1 MENWVPNPNARPFIP
16 RRRMARN
23 TTGHYVRTY
32 SRKKILAKIF
42 QVSLVIVL
50 FITVVINITFLL
62 DTGKKQQD
70 DYAKLSGVST
80 DFRENAQKGKERLGK
95 TLSVIV
101 VSSKDSV
108 SVSVD
113 GTAVLHDEE
122 VDKNRGIHIIVLNQA
137 TASVM
142 AKRAFDTYSKQEDE
156 AMVLF
161 LNMVTNGR
169 IIIFAI
175 KDEGS
180 FQLKQTARNVLK
192 QLGSEQ
198 AESLNWRDMWAF
210 ITIKKGEKVAEA
222 YSKSADLSTWGEKV
236 TLTAAIPLMP
246 AELSECHWPSS
257 EINNRRKAFCSKVEG
272 YGSVCQCDDPAPIV
286 FYPPPLPD
294 KRISQVPVAVIASD
308 RPHYLYRM
316 LQSIL
321 STSGS
326 NPEMIT
332 VFIDGY
338 YEEPFEVTKLFGL
351 HGVQHTPLG
360 VKNARISQHYKSSL
374 TATFNRFKDAEYAII
389 IEEDLDVSPDFF
401 NYFSQTK
408 HLLDEDPSIY
418 CISAWNDQG
427 YEHSCKDP
435 SLLYRIETMPG
446 LGWMM
451 KRKLYKEELETQWP
465 TPEKQ
470 WDWDMWMRANFI
482 RKDREC
488 IIPDIS
494 RTYHFGSKGINMN
507 PYFQEVYFKKHS
519 FMTLPNVQLKDVDKM
534 KKDNYEVLI
543 KMLIKDAKVLN
554 HTRPPCDDDFIP
566 NTKDDLYVMYINMTS
581 DKDYTTW
588 KHLAKCFHLWDLDVR
603 GFHKSMWRLFLKTNH
618 ILIIGTPASPYSE
631 YKPANVLPIYL
642 NESIIV
648 HKEGQ

>member
-1 MENWVPNPNARPFIP
+1 MDSWVPNPNAKPFIP
-16 RRRMARN
+16 RKRMVRN
-23 TTGHYVRTY
+23 ASGFHVRTY
-32 SRKKILAKIF
+32 SKKKILAKIF
-42 QVSLVIVL
+42 QVSLGIVL
-50 FITVVINITFLL
+50 IITVIINITFLI

-70 DYAKLSGVST
+70 NYAKLSGVST
-80 DFRENAQKGKERLGK
+80 DIHDKQSKNEKLGR

-101 VSSKDSV
+101 VSSKDAV

-122 VDKNRGIHIIVLNQA
+122 PDKNRGIHVIVLNQA

-142 AKRAFDTYSKQEDE
+142 AKRVFDTYSKQEDE

-161 LNMVTNGR
+161 LNMITNGR
-169 IIIFAI
+169 IIIFTI

-180 FQLKQTARNVLK
+180 FQLKQTARNALK
-192 QLGSEQ
+192 QLGSEK
-198 AESLNWRDMWAF
+198 ADFLNWRDMWAF
-210 ITIKKGEKVAEA
+210 ITIKKSEKVAEA
-222 YSKSADLSTWGEKV
+222 YSKSLDLSSWGEKV
-236 TLTAAIPLMP
+236 TLTAAIPLVP
-246 AELSECHWPSS
+246 AELSECQWPDD
-257 EINNRRKAFCSKVEG
+257 EINNRRRTFCSKVEG
-272 YGSVCQCDDPAPIV
+272 YGSVCQCKDPAPIV
-286 FYPPPLPD
+286 FSPSTLPQQ
-294 KRISQVPVAVIASD
+294 KISQVPVAVIASD

-321 STSGS
+321 STPGA
-326 NPEMIT
+326 NPDMIT

-338 YEEPFEVTKLFGL
+338 YEEPLEVTKLFGL
-351 HGVQHTPLG
+351 IGVQHTPLG
-360 VKNARISQHYKSSL
+360 VKNARISQHYKASL
-374 TATFNRFKDAEYAII
+374 TATFNRYKDAEFAII
-389 IEEDLDVSPDFF
+389 VEEDLDISPDFF
-401 NYFSQTK
+401 NYFSQTM

-418 CISAWNDQG
+418 CVSAWNDQG

-446 LGWMM
+446 LGWML
-451 KRKLYKEELETQWP
+451 KRKLYKEELEAQWP

-519 FMTLPNVQLKDVDKM
+519 FMTLPNVQLKDIDKM
-534 KKDNYEVLI
+534 KKDYYEVLI
-543 KMLIKDAKVLN
+543 KQLIQDAKLLN
-554 HTRPPCDDDFIP
+554 HSHPPCSEDFVP
-566 NTKDDLYVMYINMTS
+566 NTKDEIYVMYINMTS

-618 ILIIGTPASPYSE
+618 LIIIGSPASPYSE
-631 YKPANVLPIYL
+631 YMPANVLPIYL
-642 NESIIV
+642 NDSV
-648 HKEGQ
+648 PFRKDGQ